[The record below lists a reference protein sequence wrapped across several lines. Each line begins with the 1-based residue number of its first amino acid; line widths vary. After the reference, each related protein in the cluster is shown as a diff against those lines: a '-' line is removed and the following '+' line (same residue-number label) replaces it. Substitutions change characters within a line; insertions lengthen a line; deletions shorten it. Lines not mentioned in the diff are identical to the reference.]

1 MQRML
6 RRLLQLL
13 WRLLMVKHYKLAFIT
28 GGSSGIGLAIAK
40 QLISQG
46 SDVCLLARH
55 EDKLKT
61 AKDELS
67 QFKIDEN
74 QAIDTLQCDVTDF
87 ICLQSKLTNYVAE
100 HGLPDLVINSAGV
113 TYPGYFQDLD
123 VEIFHWLMNINYY
136 GTLHVLKVLVPGM
149 IDRGSGTILNISS
162 QAGFAGIFGY
172 SGYSASKYAVRGFSD
187 VIRSELKPHGIQVSV
202 AFPPDTDTP
211 QLAFE
216 EPLKPY
222 ETRFIAGATKVK
234 SADDVAG
241 DILRAMNRGK
251 YIIIPGFDGK
261 FFYHLINFLG
271 NITYLIIDILVNI
284 AQKKKIKENK

>member
-1 MQRML
+1 
-6 RRLLQLL
+6 
-13 WRLLMVKHYKLAFIT
+13 MVKRYQLAIIT
-28 GGSSGIGLAIAK
+28 GGSSGIGLAIAR
-40 QLISQG
+40 QLVREGTS
-46 SDVCLLARH
+46 VCLLARH
-55 EDKLKT
+55 EEKLET
-61 AKDELS
+61 AKAELS
-67 QFKIDEN
+67 QYKIDEN
-74 QAIDTLQCDVTDF
+74 QTIDILQCDVTDYV
-87 ICLQSKLTNYVAE
+87 CLKTKLTAYVDE
-100 HGLPDLVINSAGV
+100 HGQPDLVVNSAGV
-113 TYPGYFQDLD
+113 TYPGYFQKLD

-136 GTLHVLKVLVPGM
+136 GTVHVLKILVPGM
-149 IDRGSGTILNISS
+149 IERGSGTILNISS

-187 VIRSELKPHGIQVSV
+187 VIRSELKPLGIQVSV
-202 AFPPDTDTP
+202 AFPPDTETP

-261 FFYHLINFLG
+261 FFYHLINLLG
-271 NITYLIIDILVNI
+271 NITYTIIDILVNI
-284 AQKKKIKENK
+284 AQKKKAKEGK